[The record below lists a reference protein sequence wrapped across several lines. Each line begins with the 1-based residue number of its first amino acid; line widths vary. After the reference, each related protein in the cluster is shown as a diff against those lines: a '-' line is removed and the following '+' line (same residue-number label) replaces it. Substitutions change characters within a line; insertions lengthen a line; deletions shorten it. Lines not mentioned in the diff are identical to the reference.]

1 MDFTFPFFS
10 PRIEQGTPF
19 ELEEQLQQTITIQY
33 GETGQQKLLNTTM
46 IAVSCYANHKQQ
58 AVPLG
63 IIAAAVVVA
72 SVAG

>member
-1 MDFTFPFFS
+1 M
-10 PRIEQGTPF
+10 PF
-19 ELEEQLQQTITIQY
+19 ELEGQLQQTITISIRCNKEQP
-33 GETGQQKLLNTTM
+33 KLLNTTV
-46 IAVSCYANHKQQ
+46 IASCYANHKQT